1 MNIFIANKHN
11 KVGMV
16 ICDNNNSVYY
26 YGTFETQT
34 IDKESQIILASQR
47 AVSYI
52 KTNKLSGADNTINIY
67 SDKLY
72 DLQPSEYL
80 EQNGFTIT
88 SNIAE
93 TDKEKQ
99 RLLLANVEIDMA
111 IRRAAIGLN
120 KRDR

>member
-1 MNIFIANKHN
+1 MNIFVASKVN

-16 ICDNNNSVYY
+16 ICDNNNSIYY
-26 YGTFETQT
+26 YGTFNTQT
-34 IDKESQIILASQR
+34 TDKESQITLASQR

-99 RLLLANVEIDMA
+99 RLLLAKVEIDMSLH
-111 IRRAAIGLN
+111 RQAIGI
-120 KRDR
+120 KER